1 MAHDRLTTAD
11 ATFLHIET
19 DHEPQHVGSLSIIEG
34 EPLRGADGRLRIDE
48 LRSVIEGRLH
58 RVPRLRQRVEFV
70 ALSQG
75 APIWVDDEHFDI
87 DYHVRLTALPRPG
100 DDHQLHDLMGRLQSL
115 PLDRRRP
122 LWEMWLIDGL
132 DGDRVGLVIK
142 SHHALGDGIASVD
155 LALALVD
162 LEADPAPDEPAPAW
176 APSPAPSR
184 ARLLADSVGEALI
197 RPVALARSGV
207 AALRDPGPAL
217 AAAGDTI
224 RALAGFG
231 SRPAPAPWNTAVT
244 PHRRWA
250 RAEVPMAS
258 VRAVRERHDATLNDV
273 VLELCTASLRAFFDE
288 HGERPPVELKAMVP
302 VSRRADDEHGD
313 TLGNKVSLILVDLP
327 VGERDPAARLHR
339 IRRQTKA
346 LKGSGLADGAEN
358 IVALA
363 GLVPAFARPLA
374 HLLSRSIPMNLVI
387 TNIPGPPVPLY
398 VRGARILAAYPYVE
412 VIDGEGL
419 TIAVV
424 SYDDTLHFGLTA
436 DRDVVPDLH
445 LLAEGIERAAEH
457 LVAADPADPAHPAH
471 PPGPSA

>member
-34 EPLRGADGRLRIDE
+34 EPLRGAEGRLRIDD

-70 ALSQG
+70 AFSQG
-75 APIWVDDEHFDI
+75 APIWVDDEQFDI

-100 DDHQLHDLMGRLQSL
+100 DDRQLHDLMGRLQSR

-122 LWEMWLIDGL
+122 LWEMWLVDGL
-132 DGDRVGLVIK
+132 AGDRVGLIIK

-162 LEADPAPDEPAPAW
+162 LEADPAPDEPAPPW
-176 APSPAPSR
+176 TPRPGPSR
-184 ARLLADSVGEALI
+184 ARLLADSLGDSLT
-197 RPVALARSGV
+197 RPLTLARTGV
-207 AALRDPGPAL
+207 GALRDPGPAL

-224 RALAGFG
+224 RTLAGFA
-231 SRPAPAPWNTAVT
+231 SRPQPAPWNTRVT

-250 RAEVPMAS
+250 RAVVAMAA
-258 VRAVRERHDATLNDV
+258 VRAVRDRHDATVNDV
-273 VLELCTASLRAFFDE
+273 VLELCTASLRSFLDD
-288 HGERPPVELKAMVP
+288 HGEPTPVELKAMVP
-302 VSRRADDEHGD
+302 VSRRTDDDHGD

-327 VGERDPAARLHR
+327 VGEPDPATRLHH
-339 IRRQTKA
+339 IRRQTKE

-358 IVALA
+358 VVALA
-363 GLVPAFARPLA
+363 GLVPALARPLA

-387 TNIPGPPVPLY
+387 TNIPGPTVPLY
-398 VRGARILAAYPYVE
+398 VRGARVLEAYPYVE

-424 SYDDTLHFGLTA
+424 SYEDTLHFGLTA

-445 LLAEGIERAAEH
+445 LLAEGIEKAAQH
-457 LVAADPADPAHPAH
+457 LAAADT
-471 PPGPSA
+471 GG